1 SLSTIYETYYN
12 ACQPIKYTYSYAT
25 TTDLLYILT
34 TLFGL
39 VGGMMTILKL
49 VVPLFVKIVRRNK
62 SVPTETT
69 YLLLSLHTIRDTNQA
84 NDLWSIAGVQYSLYK
99 QINYDSLLLII
110 RDYFCCNSDYSA
122 KCIRQSSI
130 YRYSHG
136 SLLYSILSLHLGC

>member
-1 SLSTIYETYYN
+1 MTATAFGLSLPSHFFENSTIQELINRLMIEQY
-12 ACQPIKYTYSYAT
+12 YAT

-69 YLLLSLHTIRDTNQA
+69 
-84 NDLWSIAGVQYSLYK
+84 
-99 QINYDSLLLII
+99 
-110 RDYFCCNSDYSA
+110 
-122 KCIRQSSI
+122 
-130 YRYSHG
+130 
-136 SLLYSILSLHLGC
+136 